1 MSDVKK
7 VICPHCGAKVE
18 FQKNS
23 AGKWVGTIGGAGAGY
38 VLASGLGIA
47 GAILS
52 APIAI
57 PAALVGLAL
66 GALLGNR
73 AGAAIDNAT
82 VQCPSCKKS
91 MSF

>member
-7 VICPHCGAKVE
+7 VICPHCGEKVE

-23 AGKWVGTIGGAGAGY
+23 AGQWVGTVGGAGAGY

-52 APIAI
+52 TPIAI
-57 PAALVGLAL
+57 PAALVGLGI

-73 AGAAIDNAT
+73 VGAAIDNAS
-82 VQCPSCKKS
+82 VECPNCKKT
-91 MSF
+91 MSI